1 LTPITRSSSQKSTF
15 DLQAS
20 WDKIS
25 RFEERLRANRC
36 SALYPNLFAAKF
48 KDEYERE
55 RRRKEKEAKA
65 EMRVQDGEISQRRYA

>member
-1 LTPITRSSSQKSTF
+1 LQKTTF

-25 RFEERLRANRC
+25 RFEERLRADRC

-55 RRRKEKEAKA
+55 RKRKEKEARG
-65 EMRVQDGEISQRRYA
+65 ETRVHDGEINQRGERRYA